1 LIYLINFKTCL
12 FLKTEPL
19 KKIQGESMKNLS
31 KEIVG
36 RIKEIS
42 QPVKIMHVCGSHE
55 HTIMHNGIRTLL
67 PKEVE
72 VVAGPGCPV
81 CCVPAREIDECL
93 KLAKQ
98 GVTITTFGDM
108 LRVPGSESSLAEA
121 KEDGAD
127 VRVVYGVNNAVE
139 IAKKLDN
146 EVVFMSAGFET
157 TAPTTASEILSG
169 PPENFSILSC
179 HRLIPP
185 ALKFLIESGEVNLNA
200 LIEPGHVSTIIG
212 TKPYNIFSEKYGI
225 PQVVAGFN
233 PLDILMAVYMIL
245 RQIKAGKAEVQNEY
259 ERAVRE
265 EGNLKAQQSLE
276 EVFYITSREWRGFPE
291 IPDSVMEVR
300 DEFSQYDARKK
311 FDIKVKK
318 VKEAPTGCICG
329 PILRGVARPEECKL
343 FKEKCN
349 PMNPIGACMVSKEG
363 TCNIAYRYSSLK

>member
-1 LIYLINFKTCL
+1 
-12 FLKTEPL
+12 
-19 KKIQGESMKNLS
+19 MKNLS
-31 KEIVG
+31 REIVG
-36 RIKEIS
+36 RIKKIS

-55 HTIMHNGIRTLL
+55 HTIMHHGIRTLL
-67 PKEVE
+67 PEEVE

-93 KLAKQ
+93 QLAEK

-127 VRVVYGVNNAVE
+127 VRIVYGVNNAVE
-139 IAKKLDN
+139 IAQKLDN

-157 TAPTTASEILSG
+157 TAPTTASELLAG

-179 HRLIPP
+179 HRMIPP
-185 ALKFLIESGEVNLNA
+185 ALQFLIESGEVNLNA
-200 LIEPGHVSTIIG
+200 LIEPGHVATIIG
-212 TKPYNIFSEKYGI
+212 TKPYEPFSEKYGI

-259 ERAVRE
+259 TRAVRE
-265 EGNLKAQQSLE
+265 EGNLKAQKALE
-276 EVFYITSREWRGFPE
+276 DVFYITSREWRGFPE

-300 DEFSQYDARKK
+300 DEFSQFNAREK
-311 FDIKVKK
+311 FDIKVER

-343 FKEKCN
+343 FKEECT
-349 PMNPIGACMVSKEG
+349 PTNPIGACMVSKEG

>member
-1 LIYLINFKTCL
+1 
-12 FLKTEPL
+12 
-19 KKIQGESMKNLS
+19 MKDLS

-36 RIKEIS
+36 RIKEIA

-67 PKEVE
+67 PEEVE

-81 CCVPAREIDECL
+81 CCVPSREIDECL
-93 KLAKQ
+93 QLAEK

-121 KEDGAD
+121 KGDGAD

-157 TAPTTASEILSG
+157 TAPTTASELLAG

-185 ALKFLIESGEVNLNA
+185 ALQFLIDSGEVNLNA
-200 LIEPGHVSTIIG
+200 LIEPGHVATIIG
-212 TKPYNIFSEKYGI
+212 TKPFAPFSEKYGI
-225 PQVVAGFN
+225 PQAVAGFN

-245 RQIKAGKAEVQNEY
+245 RQIKNGKAEVQNEY
-259 ERAVRE
+259 TRAVRE
-265 EGNLKAQQSLE
+265 EGNVKAQQAME
-276 EVFYITSREWRGFPE
+276 EVFYITSREWRGFPK
-291 IPDSVMEVR
+291 IPDSVYELK
-300 DEFSQYDARKK
+300 DEFSPFNAREK
-311 FDIKVKK
+311 FDIEVKD

-329 PILRGVARPEECKL
+329 AILRGVARPEECKL
-343 FKEKCN
+343 FKKSCS

-363 TCNIAYRYSSLK
+363 TCNIAFRYSTL

>member
-1 LIYLINFKTCL
+1 
-12 FLKTEPL
+12 
-19 KKIQGESMKNLS
+19 MKNLS

-36 RIKEIS
+36 RIKEIA

-98 GVTITTFGDM
+98 GITITTFGDM

-121 KEDGAD
+121 REDGAD

-157 TAPTTASEILSG
+157 TAPTTASEILAG

-233 PLDILMAVYMIL
+233 PLDVLMAVYMIL

-259 ERAVRE
+259 ERAV
-265 EGNLKAQQSLE
+265 
-276 EVFYITSREWRGFPE
+276 
-291 IPDSVMEVR
+291 
-300 DEFSQYDARKK
+300 
-311 FDIKVKK
+311 
-318 VKEAPTGCICG
+318 
-329 PILRGVARPEECKL
+329 
-343 FKEKCN
+343 
-349 PMNPIGACMVSKEG
+349 
-363 TCNIAYRYSSLK
+363 

>member
-1 LIYLINFKTCL
+1 
-12 FLKTEPL
+12 
-19 KKIQGESMKNLS
+19 MKNLS

-36 RIKEIS
+36 RIKEIA

-98 GVTITTFGDM
+98 GITITTFGDM

-139 IAKKLDN
+139 IAKKIDN

-157 TAPTTASEILSG
+157 TAPTTASEILAG

-233 PLDILMAVYMIL
+233 PLDVLMAVYMIL

-311 FDIKVKK
+311 FDIKVEK

>member
-1 LIYLINFKTCL
+1 
-12 FLKTEPL
+12 
-19 KKIQGESMKNLS
+19 MKNLS
-31 KEIVG
+31 REIVG
-36 RIKEIS
+36 RIEELS

-55 HTIMHNGIRTLL
+55 HTIMHHGIRSLL
-67 PKEVE
+67 PEEVE

-108 LRVPGSESSLAEA
+108 LRVPGSKSSLAEA
-121 KEDGAD
+121 KGDGAD

-139 IAKKLDN
+139 IAQKLDN

-157 TAPTTASEILSG
+157 TAPTTASEILAG

-212 TKPYNIFSEKYGI
+212 TKPYEMFSEKYGI

-233 PLDILMAVYMIL
+233 PLDILMAVYMVL

-259 ERAVRE
+259 KRAVRE
-265 EGNLKAQQSLE
+265 EGNLKAQQVLE
-276 EVFYITSREWRGFPE
+276 DVFYITSREWRGFPE
-291 IPDSVMEVR
+291 IPDSVMEVKE
-300 DEFSQYDARKK
+300 EFSQFNAREK
-311 FDIKVKK
+311 FDIKVER

-343 FKEKCN
+343 FKEKCT

>member
-1 LIYLINFKTCL
+1 
-12 FLKTEPL
+12 
-19 KKIQGESMKNLS
+19 MKNLS
-31 KEIVG
+31 REIVG
-36 RIKEIS
+36 RIEEIS

-55 HTIMHNGIRTLL
+55 HTIMHHGIRSLL
-67 PKEVE
+67 PEEVE

-93 KLAKQ
+93 KLAEQ

-108 LRVPGSESSLAEA
+108 LRVPGSKSSLAEA
-121 KEDGAD
+121 KGDGAD

-139 IAKKLDN
+139 IAQKLDN

-157 TAPTTASEILSG
+157 TAPTTASELLAG

-212 TKPYNIFSEKYGI
+212 TKPYDMFSEKYGI

-245 RQIKAGKAEVQNEY
+245 RQIKAGRAEVQNEY
-259 ERAVRE
+259 KRAVRE
-265 EGNLKAQQSLE
+265 EGNIKAQQVLE

-300 DEFSQYDARKK
+300 DEFSQFNAREK
-311 FDIKVKK
+311 FDIKVER

-329 PILRGVARPEECKL
+329 PILRGVARPEECEL
-343 FKEKCN
+343 FKEKCT